1 MAATGLLGI
10 NPYRKG
16 VAVDIS
22 SKPTSLYIDIQ
33 NKERARTD
41 ALDRYFMDYDK
52 NINPA
57 GMKQN
62 DIDYLTKMQ
71 QESKGF
77 YFQNKK
83 AIQNPMLDGGKA
95 YNQFVNYNK
104 QQLALV
110 SKSKDA
116 AARGMVGGKA
126 TAAARAKGYVIG
138 DKTFEDLKA
147 NEAPVMSEQYRPFD
161 AATFDAYEPFSA
173 EKYTQQ
179 VYKGDNYLSKKI
191 IGKRTVGGRDIETV
205 EVSYDPK
212 NNNSIETIAT
222 TNYQNNKGFAFQVDE
237 ISNDINELKQLNPI
251 YKKYF
256 GRDIQ
261 IFNGRA
267 NPKDVATALTI
278 SLSPYNIEDKQVGQ
292 NAYYIAG
299 ARESNQ
305 QPSFNPDNYV
315 GSMLQSGLPLNE
327 SNIKEILSQ
336 TDVSPLEANTVL
348 TKYPNSVVIAA
359 LPQELASKYVQ
370 KVGKGTYYPDIIL
383 MDKTNQNIILGFEN
397 NGKLNFQVKPRN
409 VVIAD
414 VTAGAGVAAT
424 KQVYGGTSP
433 KTTPTT
439 TPATGKKRV
448 YNPNTGKWE
457 EK

>member
-57 GMKQN
+57 GMKAN
-62 DIDYLTKMQ
+62 DIDDLTKLQ
-71 QESKGF
+71 QEGKGF

-110 SKSKDA
+110 SQSKDA
-116 AARGMVGGKA
+116 AARAKIA
-126 TAAARAKGYVIG
+126 QQAISNAKNKGYVIG
-138 DKTFEDLKA
+138 EQTFNNLQA
-147 NEAPVMSEQYRPFD
+147 NEAPVLSKGFKSWD
-161 AATFDAYEPFSA
+161 AATFDAYEPFNA

-179 VYKGDNYLSKKI
+179 VYKGDRYLSKKDI
-191 IGKRTVGGRDIETV
+191 NVRQLKGKDILKE
-205 EVSYDPK
+205 EISFDPA
-212 NNNSIETIAT
+212 NMRAIETISK
-222 TNYQNNKGFAFQVDE
+222 TNYDNNKGFRTQVEE
-237 ISNDINELKQLNPI
+237 ISKNPTELQSLNPI
-251 YKKYF
+251 FYKYK
-256 GRDIQ
+256 GKNIETLD
-261 IFNGRA
+261 
-267 NPKDVATALTI
+267 DVATAFTI
-278 SLSPYNIEDKQVGQ
+278 SLSPYKLQDKPMGTNV
-292 NAYYIAG
+292 YYAAG
-299 ARESNQ
+299 ARE
-305 QPSFNPDNYV
+305 QPSSFNPDAYV

-327 SNIKEILSQ
+327 SNIKDILSQ
-336 TDVSPLEANTVL
+336 TDVNPLEANTIL
-348 TKYPNSVVIAA
+348 TKYPNSVLIAA
-359 LPQELASKYVQ
+359 LPEQLASKYVET
-370 KVGKGTYYPDIIL
+370 GRRGTTYKPDIIL

-409 VVIAD
+409 VLIAD

-424 KQVYGGTSP
+424 KQVYSGTA
-433 KTTPTT
+433 PTT
-439 TPATGKKRV
+439 TPAGKKKL
-448 YNPNTGKWE
+448 NW
-457 EK
+457 

>member
-57 GMKQN
+57 GMKAN
-62 DIDYLTKMQ
+62 DIDDLTRLQ

-110 SKSKDA
+110 SQSKDA
-116 AARGMVGGKA
+116 AARAKVAQQAISNAKN
-126 TAAARAKGYVIG
+126 KGYVIG
-138 DKTFEDLKA
+138 EQTFNNLQA
-147 NEAPVMSEQYRPFD
+147 NEAPVLSKGFKSWD
-161 AATFDAYEPFSA
+161 ASTFDAYEPFNA

-179 VYKGDNYLSKKI
+179 VYKGDRYLSKKDI
-191 IGKRTVGGRDIETV
+191 SVRQLKGKDILKE
-205 EVSYDPK
+205 EISFDPA
-212 NNNSIETIAT
+212 NMQAIETISK
-222 TNYQNNKGFAFQVDE
+222 TNYDNNKGFRTQIEE
-237 ISNDINELKQLNPI
+237 ISKNPTELQSLNPI
-251 YKKYF
+251 FYKYK
-256 GRDIQ
+256 GKNIETLD
-261 IFNGRA
+261 
-267 NPKDVATALTI
+267 DVATAFTI
-278 SLSPYNIEDKQVGQ
+278 SLSPYKLQDKTTGTNV
-292 NAYYIAG
+292 YYAAG

-305 QPSFNPDNYV
+305 QPSFNPDVYV

-327 SNIKEILSQ
+327 SNVKDMLSQ
-336 TDVSPLEANTVL
+336 TDVNPLEVKNVL
-348 TKYPNSVVIAA
+348 TKYPNSVVISA
-359 LPQELASKYVQ
+359 LPEQLASKYVQ
-370 KVGKGTYYPDIIL
+370 KVGKGTYKPDIIL
-383 MDKTNQNIILGFEN
+383 MDKTNQNIILGFSD
-397 NGKLNFQVKPRN
+397 NGKLNFQVIPRN

-424 KQVYGGTSP
+424 KQVYSGTAP
-433 KTTPTT
+433 KTPTT
-439 TPATGKKRV
+439 IPGKKVYDPKTGKFIPVK
-448 YNPNTGKWE
+448 
-457 EK
+457 

>member
-57 GMKQN
+57 GMKAN
-62 DIDYLTKMQ
+62 DIDDLTRLQ
-71 QESKGF
+71 QEGKGF

-126 TAAARAKGYVIG
+126 VAAANAKGFVIG

-147 NEAPVMSEQYRPFD
+147 NEAPVLSKEHRPFD
-161 AATFDAYEPFSA
+161 AATFDAYKPFSA
-173 EKYTQQ
+173 EEYS
-179 VYKGDNYLSKKI
+179 KGIDWKEYLSTKVAGVKTI
-191 IGKRTVGGRDIETV
+191 KGQDVVT
-205 EVSYDPK
+205 EVTSYDPA
-212 NNNSIETIAT
+212 NNNSMLTIAK
-222 TNYQNNKGFAFQVDE
+222 TNYNNNKGFKKQVDE
-237 ISNDINELKQLNPI
+237 IVKDPTATELKALNPI
-251 YKKYF
+251 FKKYF
-256 GRDIQ
+256 NKDISN
-261 IFNGRA
+261 IE
-267 NPKDVATALTI
+267 DVATALTI
-278 SLSPYNIEDKQVGQ
+278 SLSPYKTVDKEKV
-292 NAYYIAG
+292 NPYYTAG

-305 QPSFNPDNYV
+305 QGSFNPDVYV
-315 GSMLQSGLPLNE
+315 GSMLKSGLPLNE
-327 SNIKEILSQ
+327 SNIKDILSQ
-336 TDVSPLEANTVL
+336 TDVNPLEANTIL

-359 LPQELASKYVQ
+359 LPEQLASKYVQ

-383 MDKTNQNIILGFEN
+383 MDKTNQNIILGFSD

-414 VTAGAGVAAT
+414 VTAGAGVTAT
-424 KQVYGGTSP
+424 KQVYSGTA
-433 KTTPTT
+433 
-439 TPATGKKRV
+439 PAAKPAGKKKL
-448 YNPNTGKWE
+448 NW
-457 EK
+457 